1 MAISGDLVRR
11 FFSGDCTEEEK
22 KEVMDHFHDHPEK
35 LAAYLT
41 EESWEKFLPGQAPG
55 HGQEVPT
62 DRIRRLLA
70 KKVGRPPV
78 RKIVYARLA
87 AASLIL
93 VTGLVFLIRS
103 GGGHRSGQP
112 LTPDLATAAP
122 PATAPAARTAELE
135 TISNTSAKNKSYTLA
150 DGSTVEL
157 AGNSAISFHRPFIND
172 RREIYLKGAA
182 VFTVAKV
189 KTMPFTVYSGKVATT
204 ALGTVFSV
212 DGKLSLITEVHLFS
226 GRIVIKKEVSAD
238 KAAFKDIYLEPGQDL
253 ILDNTRDITVLSYT
267 NPRMMGGTTKKTVK
281 PVQPQIF
288 TFNRQSLAE
297 ILDLLQHA
305 CHASLI
311 YDTAAVKNMDFTGSF
326 NKDKESLDSFLA
338 TLCSLNDLE
347 FTKTGPNSF
356 SIGKK

>member
-1 MAISGDLVRR
+1 
-11 FFSGDCTEEEK
+11 
-22 KEVMDHFHDHPEK
+22 MDHFRDHPEK

-41 EESWEKFLPGQAPG
+41 EESWEQFLPGQAQG
-55 HGQEVPT
+55 QGQEVPT

-70 KKVGRPPV
+70 KEVGRPPV
-78 RKIVYARLA
+78 RKIVFARLA

-93 VTGLVFLIRS
+93 VAGLVFLIKI

-112 LTPDLATAAP
+112 VSPDVATAAP
-122 PATAPAARTAELE
+122 RPAAPAAGTAELE
-135 TISNTSAKNKSYTLA
+135 TISNTSAKNKTYTLA
-150 DGSTVEL
+150 DGSTVQL

-189 KTMPFTVYSGKVATT
+189 KSMPFTVHSGKIATT

-212 DGKLSLITEVHLFS
+212 DGTISLITEVHLFS
-226 GRIVIKKEVSAD
+226 GRIVIKKEDSAG
-238 KAAFKDIYLEPGQDL
+238 KTAFKDIYLQPGQDL
-253 ILDNTRDITVLSYT
+253 ILDNIRDMTVLSYT
-267 NPRMMGGTTKKTVK
+267 NPRMMGGPAKKTAK

-305 CHASLI
+305 CKASLT

-326 NKDKESLDSFLA
+326 NKDKESLESFLA